1 MLFEE
6 DAYGE
11 AYPLCPDWFEVRI
24 DAPRDSDDG
33 GVSQRTWR
41 TGKPP
46 CKEEEAPRGL
56 RALREEWYRNRVEDS
71 DTGKSRVKESG
82 KYSFFIYLG
91 SLLGPF
97 TPISLFSTAKP
108 PPPPPPPR
116 PGASARTPKPP
127 SANLSFAEEI
137 AQRKAMLKKKI
148 PAEPSE
154 KKEDKHKPAPAG
166 GGLQFSE
173 LEQALRRRKAT
184 IGC

>member
-11 AYPLCPDWFEVRI
+11 TYPLGPDWFEVRI

-71 DTGKSRVKESG
+71 GTGKSRVKESG

-97 TPISLFSTAKP
+97 TPISSFFNGKATAATAATET
-108 PPPPPPPR
+108 R
-116 PGASARTPKPP
+116 CISENAETTERESQLGGADCSEE
-127 SANLSFAEEI
+127 SDAEEEETRGTF
-137 AQRKAMLKKKI
+137 RK
-148 PAEPSE
+148 ER
-154 KKEDKHKPAPAG
+154 G
-166 GGLQFSE
+166 
-173 LEQALRRRKAT
+173 QA
-184 IGC
+184 